1 MKKKLIIT
9 GSNGFIG
16 SFLLKQLKKDYNLFG
31 ADLGEKINES
41 NNFEHCN
48 IDISSYSS
56 CEEFIDSINPDIIIH
71 CAGIAHQKLGGAD
84 KDTYFKVNSEATL
97 NLADAAAKI
106 NPDVHFV
113 FLSSISVYGENFSD
127 EKPVLEESDLNP
139 SSDYAKSKLDA
150 EIKLIDLYKN
160 GVLKKLDILRLA
172 PVYDSDW
179 TLNLD
184 KRVFGP
190 KELCY
195 LKFGSGKQ
203 KLSAVS
209 RKNLVDFIEYRVKNA
224 GLEEDEFLNIFNV
237 CDLNPYSF
245 KEIINI
251 FKKSDLKPERP
262 VFRVPL
268 SFIWIVTRLAGM
280 VIKSKRS
287 WIYSCYDKVAK
298 DLVFDNTKMLE
309 TGFKPE
315 KNLEDIFLK

>member
-1 MKKKLIIT
+1 MKKKLILT

-16 SFLLKQLKKDYNLFG
+16 SSIIKKLKNDYNLFG
-31 ADLGEKINES
+31 VDLGEKINDS
-41 NNFEHCN
+41 VDFEHCN
-48 IDISSYSS
+48 IDISNYSF
-56 CEEFIDSINPDIIIH
+56 CKELIELKKPDIIIH

-84 KDTYFKVNSEATL
+84 KVTYFKVNSEATL

-106 NPDVHFV
+106 NPDVHFI

-127 EKPVLEESDLNP
+127 DKPVLEESDLNP

-160 GVLKKLDILRLA
+160 DVLKKLDILRLA

-190 KELCY
+190 KELFY
-195 LKFGSGKQ
+195 LKFGKGNQ

-209 RKNLVDFIEYRVKNA
+209 RKNLVDFIEYRVKNS
-224 GLEEDEFLNIFNV
+224 GSEEDFLNIFNV

-251 FKKSDLKPERP
+251 FKKSDLKPERL
-262 VFRVPL
+262 VIRLPL
-268 SFIWIVTRLAGM
+268 SLVWLATRLAGF

-309 TGFKPE
+309 TSFKPE
-315 KNLEDIFLK
+315 KNLKDIFLK

>member
-1 MKKKLIIT
+1 VKKILIT

-16 SFLLKQLKKDYNLFG
+16 SYLNQKILTSDIFKAYCI
-31 ADLGEKINES
+31 DLS
-41 NNFEHCN
+41 NSFKFKFFYSG
-48 IDISSYSS
+48 DISDFETVNGIVRKIS
-56 CEEFIDSINPDIIIH
+56 PDIIIH
-71 CAGIAHQKLGGAD
+71 CAGVAHQKLGGVD
-84 KDTYFKVNSEATL
+84 KNKYFMINSEATL
-97 NLADAAAKI
+97 NLAGAAAKI

-190 KELCY
+190 KELFY

-209 RKNLVDFIEYRVKNA
+209 RINLVDFIEYRVKNA
-224 GLEEDEFLNIFNV
+224 GSKEDKFLNIFNV

-251 FKKSDLKPERP
+251 FKKSDLKSERP

-268 SFIWIVTRLAGM
+268 SFVWIVTRLAGM

-309 TGFKPE
+309 IGFKPE
-315 KNLEDIFLK
+315 KNLKDIFLK